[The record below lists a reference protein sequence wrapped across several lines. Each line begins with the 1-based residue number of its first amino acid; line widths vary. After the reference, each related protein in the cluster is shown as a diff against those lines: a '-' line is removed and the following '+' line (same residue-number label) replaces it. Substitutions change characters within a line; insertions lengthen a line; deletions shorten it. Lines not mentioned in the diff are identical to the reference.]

1 LQNHI
6 GVVGSPSKQMTP
18 HDASPEGEDGRI
30 SVPKSEL
37 QLLDF
42 LILVVERKKTI
53 IWASAV
59 VFVLSALVTL
69 LLPNRYKAIAKV
81 LPPQQQQSLATSLLG
96 QLATLGPVGAI
107 AQSEIGLTNPNDIYV
122 GILKSRTVEDALV
135 RSYSLMKAYRV
146 KRMSDAR
153 RQLENATE
161 ILLEKEGLISIAF
174 EDRDKKRAAD
184 IANGYVEEL
193 RRVMQDVAV
202 TEASQR
208 RLFFEK
214 QLEHARNDLAD
225 AEEGLKRTQQ
235 KTGLIQLDSQSRA
248 IIESFVN
255 LRAQIAAKEVELQ
268 AMRSYATEHNP
279 DLIRTERQL
288 SGLRSQ
294 LTLLEKQRG
303 GEGDLQVAT
312 GEVPE
317 SSLEY
322 VRKLRDVKYYETILG
337 LLAKQHEA
345 ARLDEAKNATV
356 IQVLDP
362 AVEPDKKSWPNRTLI
377 VVLTTLLGFI
387 GSVVYVLV
395 HELFR
400 RMRLDP
406 EVHERLE
413 MLRKTAYIRG

>member
-1 LQNHI
+1 
-6 GVVGSPSKQMTP
+6 MTP
-18 HDASPEGEDGRI
+18 HDTSLEIENRGI

-37 QLLDF
+37 HLLDF
-42 LILVVERKKTI
+42 LILIAERKKTI
-53 IWASAV
+53 IWATAV
-59 VFVLSALVTL
+59 VFVLTVLVTL
-69 LLPNRYKAIAKV
+69 FLPNRYRAIAKV
-81 LPPQQQQSLATSLLG
+81 LPPQQQQSLAASLLG

-135 RSYSLMKAYRV
+135 RSYSLMSVYRV

-214 QLEHARNDLAD
+214 QLEHAKNDLAD
-225 AEEGLKRTQQ
+225 AEEDLKRTQQ
-235 KTGLIQLDSQSRA
+235 RTGLVQLDSQSRA
-248 IIESFVN
+248 IIESFVS

-279 DLIRTERQL
+279 DLIRAEQQL
-288 SGLRSQ
+288 SGLRWQ
-294 LTLLEKQRG
+294 LALLEKQRG

-312 GEVPE
+312 GKVPE

-322 VRKLRDVKYYETILG
+322 VRKLRDVKYYETILD
-337 LLAKQHEA
+337 LLAKQYEA

-377 VVLTTLLGFI
+377 VLLTTLLGFI
-387 GSVVYVLV
+387 GSVVYVFV
-395 HELFR
+395 HELFH

-413 MLRKTAYIRG
+413 ILRKTAHTRG

>member
-1 LQNHI
+1 
-6 GVVGSPSKQMTP
+6 MTP